1 MLPAGRW
8 SPLLS
13 AGLVLPPFNII
24 KGVRGPH
31 QYPCPSYVFVQ
42 KPKRKRGQYIKTWDQ
57 YPPIPPQY
65 PPIPTNTP
73 TNTHQYHQENQANT
87 HLYPN
92 QGATYAALPASHI
105 APSLSSQFQ
114 VGLHASLCVRRCG
127 RECVRAFVCVFVCI
141 CRRVSVC
148 MCVCVFVCVCV

>member
-8 SPLLS
+8 SPPLLS

-31 QYPCPSYVFVQ
+31 QYPCPSYVFLQ

-87 HLYPN
+87 HLYPS
-92 QGATYAALPASHI
+92 QGATYAVLPASKVV
-105 APSLSSQFQ
+105 PSPPNFKP
-114 VGLHASLCVRRCG
+114 GFMPACACAS
-127 RECVRAFVCVFVCI
+127 
-141 CRRVSVC
+141 
-148 MCVCVFVCVCV
+148 VCVCVCLCARACVSSWVSRQPVRARVRV